1 MKQKEFTIKI
11 IETLVKEVK
20 VSADNAESALDQARM
35 DYMAEKIVLDSE
47 DFYWVDMEV
56 FLDGK
61 KLIPANINNC

>member
-1 MKQKEFTIKI
+1 MKQKEFTVKV

-61 KLIPANINNC
+61 KLISTDIYIN

>member
-1 MKQKEFTIKI
+1 MKQKEFTVKV

-20 VSADNAESALDQARM
+20 VSADNAESALNQTKL